1 MKHNWTFKMTP
12 TRGVL
17 IGIVLLGLISSY
29 VRFFKG
35 LGAATNLTDQFPWG
49 IWIAFD
55 VICGVALAAGAFTTA
70 AVVYIFNRKKFEP
83 LLRPAILTGFLG
95 YILVALGLVFDLG
108 KYYNIWH
115 AIIYW
120 QPQSVM
126 FEVAWCVMIYLTVL
140 ALEFSPVVFE
150 KFRNVKAQ
158 RVIRSITI
166 PLVCLGIILSTL
178 HQSSLGSLFLIAPS
192 KLHPLWWSPM
202 LPVFFFISALAVGVG
217 MVIIET
223 SFVTRSFGLKPETPI
238 LADFAKGLPVLLGI
252 YLAAKLGDLAYRGQL
267 ASLLQ
272 GSLESNM
279 FLLELFIGAVIPGI
293 MAGVPSL
300 RKNGR
305 SLFSIGAFVVLGV
318 LINRFNVSLV
328 GMAASAGQSY
338 FPSWMEIS
346 ITAMLVSAGVLVYT
360 FIAENFPLFLS
371 LGSHGDRSAEE
382 IASSKHAA

>member
-17 IGIVLLGLISSY
+17 IGIVLLGLVSSY

-49 IWIAFD
+49 LWIAFD

-70 AVVYIFNRKKFEP
+70 AAFYIFNKKKFEP
-83 LLRPAILTGFLG
+83 LIRPAILTGFLG
-95 YILVALGLVFDLG
+95 YILVAMGLIFDLG
-108 KYYNIWH
+108 KYYYIWH

-120 QPQSVM
+120 QPRSVM

-158 RVIRSITI
+158 RIIHSITI

-178 HQSSLGSLFLIAPS
+178 HQSSLGSLFLIVPS

-202 LPVFFFISALAVGVG
+202 LPIFFFTSAVAIGIG
-217 MVIIET
+217 MVIVET
-223 SFVTRSFGLKPETPI
+223 SLSTRSFGLKPETHV
-238 LADFAKGLPVLLGI
+238 LADFAKALPVVLGI
-252 YLAAKLGDLAYRGQL
+252 YLVIKLGDLAYRGHL
-267 ASLLQ
+267 ASIFE
-272 GSLESNM
+272 SSVESNM
-279 FLLELFIGAVIPGI
+279 FLLELLIGVIAPGI
-293 MAGVPSL
+293 MACIPSL
-300 RKNGR
+300 RKNSR
-305 SLFSIGAFVVLGV
+305 SLFAIGALVVLGV
-318 LINRFNVSLV
+318 MINRFNVSLV
-328 GMAASAGQSY
+328 GMAGAAGQSY

-346 ITAMLVSAGVLVYT
+346 ITAMLISGGVLVYT
-360 FIAENFPLFLS
+360 FVAENFPIFAA
-371 LGSHGDRSAEE
+371 HGEQSTEQAEK
-382 IASSKHAA
+382 SGQAA